1 MTYFITIEELKNGT
15 FNNNLDDEYIKPALE
30 EAQSIYLREIIGDNL
45 YNTIADKIDTET
57 LADKYLELVDQ
68 YIKPYLIYKTQS
80 TIVIPLNFKTR
91 NAGVI
96 QQYGQDFQTT
106 GVEDTAYMMNYYN
119 GKAEFYANRIER
131 YLEKNFG
138 ELPEYTETEDNITN
152 PTTSQTACGIF
163 LGGR

>member
-1 MTYFITIEELKNGT
+1 MIITPDELKNSVL
-15 FNNNLDDEYIKPALE
+15 NANIDSEYIEPAIN
-30 EAQSIYLREIIGDNL
+30 EAEDVYLREILGDNL
-45 YNTIADKIDTET
+45 YETILDKIDTET
-57 LADKYLELVDQ
+57 LADKYLELVDH
-68 YIKPYLIYKTQS
+68 YIKPYLTYKVQS
-80 TIVIPLNFKTR
+80 LMVVPVNFKLR